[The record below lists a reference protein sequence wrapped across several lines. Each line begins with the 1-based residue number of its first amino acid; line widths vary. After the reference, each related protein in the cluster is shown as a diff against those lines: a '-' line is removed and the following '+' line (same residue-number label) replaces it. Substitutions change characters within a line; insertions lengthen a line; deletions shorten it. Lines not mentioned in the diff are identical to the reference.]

1 MNTPS
6 CTDVTLPIL
15 SGDATVWFSAYG
27 FGWGYQAFAL
37 PVQTVCGQ
45 LGARDESVPQL
56 KLAFELNRPRILRA
70 VQTRASAPGA
80 RITLSPADL

>member
-15 SGDATVWFSAYG
+15 SDNATVWFSAYG

-37 PVQTVCGQ
+37 PVETVCGQ
-45 LGARDESVPQL
+45 LGARNESDHQL

-70 VQTRASAPGA
+70 VQSRATVPGA